1 MTTKK
6 LTRKQRI
13 LVATTL
19 FGMFFGAGN
28 LIFPVHLGQMAG
40 SNVIPAIIGFIITA
54 VGIPIFGVAAIGVT
68 HSDGLQTLSG
78 KVGKGYGIFFTCLL
92 YLTIG
97 PLFAIPRCATVSFT
111 TGVSPMLP
119 EAAQPL
125 ALLLFSAVFF
135 AFVLFF
141 SLRPGKITVWIG
153 KIINPVFLLFLAVL
167 VIAAL
172 LKPGA
177 SISDVAPTE
186 PYATKTSAFFSSFIE
201 GYGTMDAIA
210 GLAFGIVVIDV
221 IRRMGVDNDDAVAVD
236 VLGSGVLTGLLM
248 AVIYVVTILMGTQS
262 RGLFEISDNGGIALT
277 QIAGHY
283 FGGVGQIILAV
294 TITFAC
300 LKTSIGLVTSCS
312 ETFVKMTHGKISYKL
327 WAILFTLFSFAVSNV
342 GLSAIIEYSIPVLM
356 LIYPPATALIILAFA
371 GKLFRHDR
379 AVYLST
385 MIFTWAAAIFDFFKT
400 LPAGVRT
407 ALRLDAPVELLLGG
421 QQTFLRP
428 VDGRVTGELEAD
440 QPPQLFPLLGPHHFP
455 AQSIVA
461 DLIGIGARRGIGRH
475 VLPIAWHRVGEEGQ
489 AIVKNRGRGNQ
500 LSRVVI
506 PQKPKVSKMSVL
518 IIDHGVK
525 DKHAAKLLI
534 EGLPL
539 GLVVVDAGLQ
549 ATVFDDSPNGD
560 KGCVNVGEQFTF

>member
-1 MTTKK
+1 MTVKK
-6 LTRKQRI
+6 LTMRQKI
-13 LVATTL
+13 LVAGTL

-28 LIFPVHLGQMAG
+28 LIFPVHLGQLAG
-40 SNVIPAIIGFIITA
+40 RNVIPAIIGFIVTA
-54 VGIPIFGVAAIGVT
+54 VGIPIFGVAAIGIT
-68 HSDGLQTLSG
+68 HSDGLQTLSS

-111 TGVSPMLP
+111 TGVAPMLLDP
-119 EAAQPL
+119 SKEWL
-125 ALLLFSAVFF
+125 ALLIFSAIFF

-172 LKPGA
+172 LNPGA
-177 SISDVAPTE
+177 SISAVAPTE

-221 IRRMGVDNDDAVAVD
+221 IRRIGVDNDDAVAVD
-236 VLGSGVLTGLLM
+236 VLGSGVLTGILM

-312 ETFVKMTHGKISYKL
+312 ETFVKMTHGKISYKV

-356 LIYPPATALIILAFA
+356 LIYPPAIALIILAFA
-371 GKLFRHDR
+371 GKFFRHDR
-379 AVYLST
+379 AVYVSV
-385 MIFTWAAAIFDFFKT
+385 MIFTWAAAIFDFMKT
-400 LPAGVRT
+400 LPAGVQT
-407 ALRLDAPVELLLGG
+407 ALRLDIPVGLAE
-421 QQTFLRP
+421 
-428 VDGRVTGELEAD
+428 
-440 QPPQLFPLLGPHHFP
+440 
-455 AQSIVA
+455 
-461 DLIGIGARRGIGRH
+461 
-475 VLPIAWHRVGEEGQ
+475 
-489 AIVKNRGRGNQ
+489 KN
-500 LSRVVI
+500 
-506 PQKPKVSKMSVL
+506 
-518 IIDHGVK
+518 
-525 DKHAAKLLI
+525 
-534 EGLPL
+534 LPL
-539 GLVVVDAGLQ
+539 FGLNLGWLLPAVIGFIIGMAIHLSKRSR
-549 ATVFDDSPNGD
+549 AN
-560 KGCVNVGEQFTF
+560 